1 MADVTSEE
9 TARRVEEARRF
20 RHSTEMGGGRVPDPA
35 QQDIAAYARGEVDEA
50 EMLRRARQRYGLDGL
65 PAHHNAECSWR
76 VGGGE
81 PLVPGRHLVGA
92 ARRTALPQGR
102 PGAYARPAVNEARQM
117 GIEGRSKMNKAEL
130 QRAVD
135 AKR

>member
-65 PAHHNAECSWR
+65 PHDQPR
-76 VGGGE
+76 
-81 PLVPGRHLVGA
+81 
-92 ARRTALPQGR
+92 
-102 PGAYARPAVNEARQM
+102 
-117 GIEGRSKMNKAEL
+117 
-130 QRAVD
+130 
-135 AKR
+135 